1 MKLPELLAPAGNSEK
16 LRVAMHYGADAVYLG
31 LSEFS
36 LRAKSGGFSETEIHK
51 AIELTHRAGKKA
63 YVTIN
68 IFPHNRDIG
77 LISDHISFLTAAA
90 PDGVIVSD
98 LGVFELMTKHAPQI
112 PIHISTQANITNYK
126 SAKFWERM
134 GAARLVLSRELTIE
148 EISEIRAQVSLE
160 LECFVHGSICISY
173 SGRCYISSFLANR
186 SANEGLC
193 TNSCRWQYTL
203 MEEKR
208 PGEYFPVYEN
218 QRGTYVLSSKDLCM
232 LPHLDKLY
240 KAGINSFKI
249 EGRMK
254 GINYLAGVTAVYRD
268 AIDSLSCSDYK
279 VEESWLQTL
288 KMSSNRGFTTGM
300 FMGAHPQN
308 DYNHDDGEVY
318 TATHALVGIVAAINP
333 DGIGEV
339 LLRNNLKVGDTVVV
353 QIKNQ
358 QNSEFEV
365 SHIKDIEGNE
375 VISAH
380 NEQTVIIPLPAKAS
394 VNDLIRCKINKSAI

>member
-16 LRVAMHYGADAVYLG
+16 LRVALHYGADAVYLG

-36 LRAKSGGFSETEIHK
+36 LRAKSSSFSEPELQNAIKLIHS
-51 AIELTHRAGKKA
+51 ASKKA

-77 LISDHISFLTAAA
+77 LIKDHISFLAAA
-90 PDGVIVSD
+90 SPDGVIISD
-98 LGVFELMTKHAPQI
+98 IGVFELMTKLAPQI
-112 PIHISTQANITNYK
+112 PVHISTQANITNYQ
-126 SAKFWERM
+126 SARFWQRQ
-134 GAARLVLSRELTIE
+134 GASRLVLSRELSIE
-148 EISEIRAQVSLE
+148 EISSIREQVSIE

-186 SANEGLC
+186 AANEGLC

-218 QRGTYVLSSKDLCM
+218 QRGSYILSSKDLCM
-232 LPHLDKLY
+232 LSHLDKLY
-240 KAGINSFKI
+240 RAGINSFKI
-249 EGRMK
+249 EGRIK
-254 GINYLAGVTAVYRD
+254 GINYLSGVTGVYRE
-268 AIDSLSCSDYK
+268 AIDSLSDIPYK
-279 VEESWLQTL
+279 VRESWLHTL

-300 FMGAHPQN
+300 FLGEHPQS
-308 DYNHDDGEVY
+308 DYNHDSSEIY
-318 TATHALVGIVAAINP
+318 TATHALIGIIRAVNP
-333 DGIGEV
+333 DGTGEV
-339 LLRNNLKVGDTVVV
+339 SLRNNLKAGNKIVC

-358 QNSEFEV
+358 QNTEFEV
-365 SHIKDIEGNE
+365 SNIKDIEGNE

-380 NEQTVIIPLPAKAS
+380 NEQTVVIQLPAKAS
-394 VNDLIRCKINKSAI
+394 VNDIIRRKS